1 MRSFVAFFKKELL
14 ESARSSKLLLLGIL
28 FIAFGIMNPAIAKL
42 TPWMLEVMA
51 EQLAESGMTVTAVTV
66 DALTSWTQF
75 FKNIPMALI
84 VFVLVYSGIF
94 TKEYESETLVLVFTK
109 GLSRYKAVLAKTLL
123 TVMLWSAGYWLCYG
137 ITYGYNAYF
146 WDNGIAV
153 GLVPAV
159 LNWWVFGLFTV
170 SLMMLFSVVSR
181 SYSGVLLG
189 TGGVVVVSY
198 VIGLIPKAAKYMPTT
213 LMNSAKLLIG
223 AEAASDYAVTL
234 VITAALTV
242 GCIAVSIPLFNKKQ
256 I

>member
-1 MRSFVAFFKKELL
+1 MK
-14 ESARSSKLLLLGIL
+14 
-28 FIAFGIMNPAIAKL
+28 
-42 TPWMLEVMA
+42 
-51 EQLAESGMTVTAVTV
+51 
-66 DALTSWTQF
+66 
-75 FKNIPMALI
+75 
-84 VFVLVYSGIF
+84 
-94 TKEYESETLVLVFTK
+94 
-109 GLSRYKAVLAKTLL
+109 SRFAQTLL

-137 ITYGYNAYF
+137 ITYGYNTYF

-170 SLMMLFSVVSR
+170 SLMILFSVVSR

-198 VIGLIPKAAKYMPTT
+198 LIGLIPKAAKYMPTT

-223 AEAASDYAVTL
+223 AEVASDYAVTL
-234 VITAALTV
+234 VITVALTV